1 MIDPSALLGLAG
13 VPVTTALTEL
23 VKRAVPELPARFVPV
38 VALAISLG
46 LNAGLAPGLGVDLRT
61 ALVMGLVAGLAA
73 SGLYS
78 AGKELRA

>member
-1 MIDPSALLGLAG
+1 VIDPTALLGLAG

-23 VKRAVPELPARFVPV
+23 VKRAVPELPARFVPL
-38 VALAISLG
+38 VALLFSLAINLALGARLG
-46 LNAGLAPGLGVDLRT
+46 LDAT
-61 ALVMGLVAGLAA
+61 SSLVMGLVAGLAA

>member
-1 MIDPSALLGLAG
+1 VIDPSALLGLAG

-23 VKRAVPELPARFVPV
+23 VKRAFPELPARFVPL
-38 VALAISLG
+38 VALAFSLA
-46 LNAGLAPGLGVDLRT
+46 LNVGLAPRLGVDVTT

>member
-23 VKRAVPELPARFVPV
+23 VKRAVPELPARFLPL
-38 VALAISLG
+38 VALLFSLAINL
-46 LNAGLAPGLGVDLRT
+46 GLGVRLGADPT
-61 ALVMGLVAGLAA
+61 TSLVMGLVAGLAA